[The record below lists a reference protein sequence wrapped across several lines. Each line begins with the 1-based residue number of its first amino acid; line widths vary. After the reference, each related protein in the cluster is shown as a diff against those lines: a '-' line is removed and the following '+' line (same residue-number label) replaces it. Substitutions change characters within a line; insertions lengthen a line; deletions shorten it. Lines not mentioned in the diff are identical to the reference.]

1 MLWARLKKFCVK
13 KKCLDIDLIRL
24 IYIFLFNYMKIKINN
39 YNKLIKLNKKN
50 HYDMHKNHTC
60 Q

>member
-1 MLWARLKKFCVK
+1 
-13 KKCLDIDLIRL
+13 
-24 IYIFLFNYMKIKINN
+24 MKIKINN